1 MPGACGG
8 WSPLRR
14 GSQRHHITARFP
26 AARDG
31 IQRPSARPL
40 TPSEPRRQPPAT
52 SVALGRV
59 ASPRSPGPSPREAR
73 HGRVGDFTVRE
84 PMVLGHE
91 IVGHVAAR
99 GAGGKGPAV
108 GPPVAVHPATPCD
121 RDGQASP
128 GHGAWPIG
136 CLVTAVLRHKGAA
149 EVTCERPPRH
159 PLHIAAASGATA
171 TLRAGE
177 TDDGAWPDQP
187 RSTSPTTGS
196 SPPRS
201 FWS

>member
-1 MPGACGG
+1 M
-8 WSPLRR
+8 LN
-14 GSQRHHITARFP
+14 P
-26 AARDG
+26 AA
-31 IQRPSARPL
+31 SH
-40 TPSEPRRQPPAT
+40 QPPA
-52 SVALGRV
+52 SGVALGRV

-73 HGRVGDFTVRE
+73 HGRVGDFTIRE

-149 EVTCERPPRH
+149 EVTRERPPRH